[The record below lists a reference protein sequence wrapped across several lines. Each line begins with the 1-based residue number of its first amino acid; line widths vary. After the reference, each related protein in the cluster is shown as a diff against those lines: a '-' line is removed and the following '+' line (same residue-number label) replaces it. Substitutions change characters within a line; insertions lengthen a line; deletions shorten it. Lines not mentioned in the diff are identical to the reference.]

1 MRQSGRF
8 ERGLRCWSG
17 VVRSHVW
24 LPLDV
29 AAEAGA
35 LVLFDGAAG
44 EDGVDGGPEVG
55 AGDGEAVAGAAGV
68 ELAPV
73 DEAAPAVEEEE
84 VGGAGGP
91 VGLGHGRGLVV
102 EGGEGPALAGG
113 PRGAGGRAAG

>member
-1 MRQSGRF
+1 MGQSGPF
-8 ERGLRCWSG
+8 ERELSCWSG

-29 AAEAGA
+29 AAQAGA
-35 LVLFDGAAG
+35 LVLVDGAAG

-73 DEAAPAVEEEE
+73 DEAARAVEEEE

-91 VGLGHGRGLVV
+91 VGLGHGLGLVV
-102 EGGEGPALAGG
+102 EVGEAPALAGG
-113 PRGAGGRAAG
+113 LGGHRIR

>member
-8 ERGLRCWSG
+8 ERGLSCWSG

-44 EDGVDGGPEVG
+44 QDGVDGGAEVG

-73 DEAAPAVEEEE
+73 DEAARAVEEEE
-84 VGGAGGP
+84 VGGAAAP
-91 VGLGHGRGLVV
+91 VRLATGLGLLL
-102 EGGEGPALAGG
+102 EAGEAP
-113 PRGAGGRAAG
+113 

>member
-8 ERGLRCWSG
+8 ERGLSCWSV

-29 AAEAGA
+29 AAQAGA

-44 EDGVDGGPEVG
+44 QDGVDGGAEVG

-68 ELAPV
+68 ELAPG
-73 DEAAPAVEEEE
+73 DEAAGAVEEEQ

-91 VGLGHGRGLVV
+91 GGLGHSLGRLGG
-102 EGGEGPALAGG
+102 EGEGPA
-113 PRGAGGRAAG
+113 PS

>member
-8 ERGLRCWSG
+8 ERGLSCWSG

-44 EDGVDGGPEVG
+44 QDGVDGGAEVG

-73 DEAAPAVEEEE
+73 DEAARAVEEEE
-84 VGGAGGP
+84 VGGAGRP
-91 VGLGHGRGLVV
+91 VGLGHGLGPAVDV
-102 EGGEGPALAGG
+102 AEGP
-113 PRGAGGRAAG
+113 